1 MKQTLEYGSLPIKT
15 ILEFVTEIGNNEYIP
30 EIGKNNPK
38 KEVPNALGIYILEPN
53 KIYNVLTD
61 ITLSIE
67 DIKRISYENVIPN
80 YLITSLIHPKIIAEP
95 ISDNSVI
102 LSYVFTVPQKL
113 RLDIN
118 KVNFGDVYFDYDD
131 NDTPDFILKLN
142 KKLEEEF
149 NEEPLF
155 DYKNDM
161 KVLDKMEEDYKKQV
175 ESTSQDLSKVFDNA
189 VDDIMNDSEELEVE
203 VGEDAE

>member
-30 EIGKNNPK
+30 EIGKSNPK

-67 DIKRISYENVIPN
+67 DIKRISYENVVPN

-95 ISDNSVI
+95 ISDNLVI
-102 LSYVFTVPQKL
+102 LSYLFTVPQKL

-131 NDTPDFILKLN
+131 NDIPDFISKLN
-142 KKLEEEF
+142 EKLEKEF
-149 NEEPLF
+149 PEEPVF
-155 DYKNDM
+155 DYENDM